1 MNRDQMVELWEQHTA
16 YEFELRD
23 ADLAVST
30 MVDDASVMHLPTM
43 SGGVGKENL
52 RHYYADVFIPGIPA
66 DTTTEPIA
74 RSVGD
79 SLLVDEFIIRMT
91 HDQDVPFLLPGLAP
105 TGITVQ
111 VPTVVIVKFRGDL
124 MESERLYWDQA
135 AVLSQLGLI
144 DPSLPFAEA
153 TEITG
158 RTATRRETCGL
169 SERPS
174 GSKRY
179 LTLASSARAR
189 RSTNSGTKSRIGLC
203 SNRA

>member
-23 ADLAVST
+23 ANLAVST

-43 SGGVGKENL
+43 SGGIGKENL

-91 HDQDVPFLLPGLAP
+91 HDQDVPFLLPGVAP

-144 DPSLPFAEA
+144 DPSLPFADA
-153 TEITG
+153 TEIAG
-158 RTATRRETCGL
+158 FLRDKVL
-169 SERPS
+169 Q
-174 GSKRY
+174 
-179 LTLASSARAR
+179 
-189 RSTNSGTKSRIGLC
+189 
-203 SNRA
+203 